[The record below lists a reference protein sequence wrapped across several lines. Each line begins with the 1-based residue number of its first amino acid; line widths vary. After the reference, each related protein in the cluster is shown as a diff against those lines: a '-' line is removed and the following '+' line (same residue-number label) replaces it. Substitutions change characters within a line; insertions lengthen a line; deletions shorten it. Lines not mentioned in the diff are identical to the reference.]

1 MTMEK
6 KTIIISGLSVTY
18 LLSPGFKSDQAIV
31 FLPGWKS
38 PASLFC
44 SVMSETPNLI
54 AVNFPGWPDSERPRA
69 TWGLAEYALF
79 LKEFLTKL
87 NITPSVLVG
96 HSVGAAIAVEYLG
109 RVGHAA
115 KFILV
120 DGAII
125 RERTDKTG
133 ALFIGAKIFRF
144 FLPFINKKWRTR
156 LAGGLLSEDY
166 LQAGEMEDIYRRL
179 ISEDRQKDFSG
190 LNLPVV
196 MVWGE
201 NDQATPLAQAAR
213 LKLLRPLTTLEV
225 IPEAG
230 HYCFLDQPE
239 RFRSIMSRVL

>member
-18 LLSPGFKSDQAIV
+18 LVSPGFQSDQAIV

-44 SVMSETPNLI
+44 SVMSETPNLV

-79 LKEFLTKL
+79 LKEFLVKL

-96 HSVGAAIAVEYLG
+96 HSVGAAIAVEYLS

-125 RERTDKTG
+125 RERTGKTG
-133 ALFIGAKIFRF
+133 VLFIGAKIFRY

-156 LAGGLLSEDY
+156 LAGGILSEDY

-213 LKLLRPLTTLEV
+213 LKELRPSVTLEV
-225 IPEAG
+225 IPDAG

-239 RFRSIMSRVL
+239 RFRDIMSKVL